1 MFYQNKKIMSSILT
15 PLFMGLGMKEILV
28 IAILILLLFG
38 AKRIPKFMKG
48 LGSGIKEFKKS
59 MKEDDKENDNTE
71 DKTTK

>member
-1 MFYQNKKIMSSILT
+1 MNSILT
-15 PLFMGLGMKEILV
+15 PLFMGLGMREILV

-38 AKRIPKFMKG
+38 AKRIPEFMKG

-71 DKTTK
+71 DKTTR

>member
-1 MFYQNKKIMSSILT
+1 MNSILT
-15 PLFMGLGMKEILV
+15 SLFMGLGMREILV

-38 AKRIPKFMKG
+38 AKRIPEFMKG

>member
-1 MFYQNKKIMSSILT
+1 MNSILI
-15 PLFMGLGMKEILV
+15 PLFMGLGMREILV

-38 AKRIPKFMKG
+38 AKRIPEFMKG

-59 MKEDDKENDNTE
+59 MKEEDKENDTTE

>member
-1 MFYQNKKIMSSILT
+1 MNSILT
-15 PLFMGLGMKEILV
+15 PLFMGLVIREILV

-38 AKRIPKFMKG
+38 AKRIPEFMKG

>member
-1 MFYQNKKIMSSILT
+1 MKSILT
-15 PLFMGLGMKEILV
+15 PLFMGLGMREILV

-38 AKRIPKFMKG
+38 AKRIPEFMKG

>member
-1 MFYQNKKIMSSILT
+1 MNSILT
-15 PLFMGLGMKEILV
+15 PLFMGLGMREILV

-38 AKRIPKFMKG
+38 AKRIPEFMKG
-48 LGSGIKEFKKS
+48 LGSGIKEFKKP